1 MEHSVRLTYP
11 VLWFAVFG
19 RQLCLPLPA
28 ILFLMV
34 AGALS
39 ERGGL
44 NPILILITGV
54 LGCLAA
60 DLVWFEAG
68 RRCGSRVMH
77 LLCGLSDDPQYC
89 TQRAR
94 ASFSR
99 WGPRTLLVAK
109 VVPGLDGVTPPL
121 AGLLG
126 TPRHVFL
133 AYDSG
138 GSLLWSGLYVGIGYV
153 FADRLELAT
162 GYVIRFGSL
171 LALCVGLPLLIYI
184 GWRAVVLVR
193 MVHQLGLRKLS
204 PLQLYQKM
212 EDNAKMVIIDLLKFE
227 DSESLD
233 GIPGA
238 IRVDPNRFRSRHH
251 VIVPGDLTIVL
262 YCYSGGGLTIAR
274 VALSLKKK
282 GIPRVWILEGGLAA
296 WKQDGFPVSP
306 ILPATWEAIERAGIQ
321 IPDLDETASE
331 SYPVSRA

>member
-1 MEHSVRLTYP
+1 
-11 VLWFAVFG
+11 
-19 RQLCLPLPA
+19 
-28 ILFLMV
+28 
-34 AGALS
+34 
-39 ERGGL
+39 
-44 NPILILITGV
+44 LI
-54 LGCLAA
+54 
-60 DLVWFEAG
+60 
-68 RRCGSRVMH
+68 
-77 LLCGLSDDPQYC
+77 
-89 TQRAR
+89 
-94 ASFSR
+94 
-99 WGPRTLLVAK
+99 AK

-121 AGLLG
+121 AGMSG

-162 GYVIRFGSL
+162 GYATRFGSL
-171 LALCVGLPLLIYI
+171 LALCVGLPLLIYV

-251 VIVPGDLTIVL
+251 VIVPKDLTIVL
-262 YCYSGGGLTIAR
+262 YCCSGGGLTIAR

-282 GIPRVWILEGGLAA
+282 GIPRVWILEGGLTA

-306 ILPATWEAIERAGIQ
+306 ILPATWKAIERAGIR
-321 IPDLDETASE
+321 IPDLDETTSE